1 MADPIDLDNK
11 PPEQPEDPNADGGGS
26 GEGQPASVTFSQ
38 EQLDAIVKDRLAR
51 ATTKTQADL
60 LAQLGIEDVATA
72 KKALAEADAARKA
85 QMSELEKAQAEIA
98 EAQAAVQKATADAEV
113 IKAAAAEA
121 LLKAAIISQAGNL
134 NDPMDAW
141 QFIDRSKIEL
151 QEDGTY
157 KGIDEALKA
166 LAESKP
172 YLVKVAN
179 GNQGPGT
186 PARARPQTILEK
198 MVAKQQ
204 ADPGPETAE
213 ELRPNIS
220 F

>member
-1 MADPIDLDNK
+1 MTDPE
-11 PPEQPEDPNADGGGS
+11 PTTPEKPEDPNADGGGAGS
-26 GEGQPASVTFSQ
+26 EQPKFIYSQ
-38 EQLDAIVKDRLAR
+38 EQFDAMVKDRLAR
-51 ATTKTQADL
+51 ATTKTQTDL
-60 LAQLGIEDVATA
+60 LAQLGIEDVETA
-72 KKALAEADAARKA
+72 KKTLAEADATRKA
-85 QMSELEKAQAEIA
+85 EMSELEKAQADIVDA
-98 EAQAAVQKATADAEV
+98 KAQAEKATADAEI

-121 LLKAAIISQAGNL
+121 LLKAAIISKAGSL

-141 QFIDRSKIEL
+141 QFIDRSKIET

-172 YLVKVAN
+172 YLVKAAN

-186 PARARPQTILEK
+186 PARRRPQTVVEK
-198 MVAKQQ
+198 LLAEQQ
-204 ADPGPETAE
+204 DSSPKTAE
-213 ELRPNIS
+213 ELRPTIP